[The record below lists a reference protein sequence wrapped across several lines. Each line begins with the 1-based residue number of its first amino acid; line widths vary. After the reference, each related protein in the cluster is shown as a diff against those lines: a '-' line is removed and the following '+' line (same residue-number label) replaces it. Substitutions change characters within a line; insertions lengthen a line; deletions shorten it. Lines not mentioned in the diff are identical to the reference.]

1 MPRALFALSTT
12 DPPDEPWSSR
22 SWPRPTWS
30 VISWPVDLVWSG
42 WRPLWSCQCMI
53 LGTRSG
59 EGGDGDGQTYRAS
72 LSPASVK
79 VSLVFCEVDLVE
91 SGMSPSLALVW
102 KSLRPK
108 SDMMIVVWWCFL
120 EGWKVVVGRLQKFG
134 LFRCRWRIHS
144 RRWTLFKYCS

>member
-1 MPRALFALSTT
+1 
-12 DPPDEPWSSR
+12 
-22 SWPRPTWS
+22 
-30 VISWPVDLVWSG
+30 
-42 WRPLWSCQCMI
+42 MI

-108 SDMMIVVWWCFL
+108 SDMMTVVWWCFL
-120 EGWKVVVGRLQKFG
+120 EGWKVVVGRLQKLVCFVVDG
-134 LFRCRWRIHS
+134 KYILEGGRCLSTAHEHLARHSDVTVSFRIHHDQHPQL
-144 RRWTLFKYCS
+144 TNDHLFLNGCA